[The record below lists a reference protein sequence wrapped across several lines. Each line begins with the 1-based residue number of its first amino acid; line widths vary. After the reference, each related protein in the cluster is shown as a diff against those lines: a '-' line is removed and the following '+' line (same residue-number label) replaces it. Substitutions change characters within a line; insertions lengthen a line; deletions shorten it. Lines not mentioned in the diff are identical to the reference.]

1 MKKSLLVAALAV
13 GFAGVAHAESSVT
26 LYGLVDV
33 GFGYEQ
39 TKTTFKDTGVF
50 TRSGAGTTESPFV
63 YTEAVNKQ
71 IKNRTVG
78 AVTNVKNSSR
88 WGLKGSED
96 LGNGTS
102 AIFQLESGFEPAS
115 GTSTQGGALFG
126 RKAIVGLTGESWGTF
141 TIGRQYNL
149 ADDFIAGI
157 DPFGTSFGQATAEST
172 FGASIT
178 ARQTPTIK
186 YVSPNFDGFKFGVAV
201 ISSDEK
207 TTTST
212 AASKTVEKTKT
223 NGFSFGLGYNNGP
236 VELGVAFDYNRNKKE
251 LNGDTTSDSKAKSWI
266 VAGAY
271 DFDVV
276 KLHLGYGQQRDG
288 VVNGDFGNA
297 YELLGRVYGQELDAN
312 GRPVYSTLASELD
325 TKGLRTQAWFAGLT
339 APVGEAGKVIFGY
352 QGGRVKHREFDDF
365 RANAHI
371 FSLAYQH
378 NLSKRTHVYLLG
390 SLGKTKYKEPNEFA
404 KTTTQQ
410 FVLGLQHRF

>member
-26 LYGLVDV
+26 LYGLVDL

-39 TKTTFKDTGVF
+39 TKTSVGDEVTKV
-50 TRSGAGTTESPFV
+50 R
-63 YTEAVNKQ
+63 K
-71 IKNRTVG
+71 VG
-78 AVTNVKNSSR
+78 ARQNVKNSSR

-102 AIFQLESGFEPAS
+102 AIFQLEGGFRPVTGE
-115 GTSTQGGALFG
+115 STQGGALFG

-172 FGASIT
+172 FGASIS

-186 YVSPNFDGFKFGVAV
+186 YLSPSFDGFKFGVAV
-201 ISSDEK
+201 ISSDTK
-207 TTTST
+207 TTTTT
-212 AASKTVEKTKT
+212 ATTKTVEKTKT

-251 LNGDTTSDSKAKSWI
+251 LNGKTDSDSKAKSWI

-288 VVNGDFGNA
+288 IVLNANDTFG
-297 YELLGRVYGQELDAN
+297 ESSLLDATESVVKEVGFTN
-312 GRPVYSTLASELD
+312 

-352 QGGRVKHREFDDF
+352 QGGRIKHKATMFENKATQFDGV
-365 RANAHI
+365 RVNTHVY
-371 FSLAYQH
+371 SLGYQH
-378 NLSKRTHVYLLG
+378 NLSKRTHLYAIASYG
-390 SLGKTKYKEPNEFA
+390 QAKAKNYKAGGTSNVKLKARSTDFA
-404 KTTTQQ
+404 
-410 FVLGLQHRF
+410 VGLQHRF